1 MNLLSSVKM
10 GSAAW
15 SGVLRLPAVGL
26 KFSIINTEAPAALLA
41 WYKAESAGKGS
52 AAEAAVVR
60 KILENK
66 GLVVRESSEE
76 TELMPAILSWNEKNK
91 QLCVILAENDDKEE
105 ESSKKWSDQALMNK
119 YGKITAIGIEEAKN
133 GGHIGGHI
141 QKIRA
146 RCLLPPPLIPPSRYG
161 REEEGWSQWREVF
174 D

>member
-1 MNLLSSVKM
+1 MNILSSVNM
-10 GSAAW
+10 GSAATM
-15 SGVLRLPAVGL
+15 SEVLRMPAKGL
-26 KFSIINTEAPAALLA
+26 KFSIINIEAPAALLA

-60 KILENK
+60 KILQNK

-76 TELMPAILSWNEKNK
+76 TELMPAIQRWNEKNK

-105 ESSKKWSDQALMNK
+105 ESSEKWSDRALMNK
-119 YGKITAIGIEEAKN
+119 YGKITAIGIEESKN

-161 REEEGWSQWREVF
+161 REE
-174 D
+174 

>member
-91 QLCVILAENDDKEE
+91 QLCVILAEKEE
-105 ESSKKWSDQALMNK
+105 EEESRGKWSDRALMNK
-119 YGKITAIGIEEAKN
+119 YGKITAIGIEEDDETS
-133 GGHIGGHI
+133 GCI
-141 QKIRA
+141 QKMRA
-146 RCLLPPPLIPPSRYG
+146 RCLLPPPLIPPSR
-161 REEEGWSQWREVF
+161 
-174 D
+174 

>member
-1 MNLLSSVKM
+1 MTRMKILKPEECWKILSQEKDKLSFSWVNDEKTLLSQLDLTT
-10 GSAAW
+10 ATW
-15 SGVLRLPAVGL
+15 SEVVRLPALGL

-91 QLCVILAENDDKEE
+91 QLC
-105 ESSKKWSDQALMNK
+105 K
-119 YGKITAIGIEEAKN
+119 YLHLFSLFHTRN
-133 GGHIGGHI
+133 LYLGGGGGTTFT
-141 QKIRA
+141 Q
-146 RCLLPPPLIPPSRYG
+146 
-161 REEEGWSQWREVF
+161 